1 MGGSDPFPFT
11 DMINYKGIK
20 FLIINLLYIK
30 DQVSLL
36 LPKYSVACIWII
48 HATCMSYKVFN
59 MKSFHNNGDIWYINF
74 PTSIL

>member
-36 LPKYSVACIWII
+36 LPKYSVACI
-48 HATCMSYKVFN
+48 
-59 MKSFHNNGDIWYINF
+59 
-74 PTSIL
+74 